1 MMLLAKGNSMDS
13 DGACIWPGLGTGM
26 TLTSAILFLAIEKGD
41 FCDDQ

>member
-1 MMLLAKGNSMDS
+1 MMLLAKGNIMDS
-13 DGACIWPGLGTGM
+13 DGAFVRSGAGTGM